1 MTISFD
7 GVLAPAQPF
16 TIVSGNRQE
25 VSLDIHDG
33 PLMFRTEVDG
43 TQIEFMFRASLS
55 DSDSASKNDQ

>member
-1 MTISFD
+1 VFD
-7 GVLAPAQPF
+7 
-16 TIVSGNRQE
+16 IVSGNRQE

-55 DSDSASKNDQ
+55 DSESASKNDQ